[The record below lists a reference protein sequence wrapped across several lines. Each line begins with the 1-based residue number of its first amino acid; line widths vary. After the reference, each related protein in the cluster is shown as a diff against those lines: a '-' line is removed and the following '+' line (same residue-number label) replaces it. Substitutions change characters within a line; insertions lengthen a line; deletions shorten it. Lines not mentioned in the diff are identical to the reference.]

1 MTRDPQNPGAF
12 ISTVDPATL
21 HAQGSR
27 GMGIVLGIWGLLF
40 LDLGFQ
46 LLMGRVAD
54 LFNGHHNALG
64 VVLLQL
70 MLQQFLGKRSDNLNL
85 DPPNPTSF
93 CLKPYSFLHALVVS
107 FLCYCDSNIP
117 CASFSNLI

>member
-1 MTRDPQNPGAF
+1 MR
-12 ISTVDPATL
+12 
-21 HAQGSR
+21 
-27 GMGIVLGIWGLLF
+27 IVLGIWGLLF

-54 LFNGHHNALG
+54 PFNGYHNALG

-70 MLQQFLGKRSDNLNL
+70 MLQQFLGNGSDNLSL

-93 CLKPYSFLHALVVS
+93 VIPALGLFFGFFVFCLMWLPDFRTCSKNRMRYLRYSMLGKLLVLRS
-107 FLCYCDSNIP
+107 PIL
-117 CASFSNLI
+117 